1 MKLTKYLIIFPSN
14 VVILPS
20 AAMMMI
26 CRMMPGQ
33 AELLS
38 AVAEMSQYLFKH
50 FSLPGIT
57 PAREN
62 SQHDD
67 GHCDDEGGDDDR
79 GCDDAGGRK
88 YTESSFTI
96 HWFAFVTYLTVLS
109 DLDDIFCIGSNFYT
123 P

>member
-57 PAREN
+57 PAACEN
-62 SQHDD
+62 SRHMM
-67 GHCDDEGGDDDR
+67 GIVMMMVVMIVG
-79 GCDDAGGRK
+79 
-88 YTESSFTI
+88 
-96 HWFAFVTYLTVLS
+96 
-109 DLDDIFCIGSNFYT
+109 
-123 P
+123 